1 MLTRG
6 QTYSD
11 FPKRIASCKR
21 FAYRLSIAST
31 EAGGGFLAH
40 WPDKLAQ
47 EGIPWLKN

>member
-21 FAYRLSIAST
+21 FAYRVSIAST
-31 EAGGGFLAH
+31 EGGAVFWRFGQL
-40 WPDKLAQ
+40 
-47 EGIPWLKN
+47 N